1 MTEREQQIQKIN
13 DSLDY
18 GIEQLHEAKK
28 FLREGMNR
36 EAQILVG
43 NARESARQVWV
54 KLGVFK

>member
-28 FLREGMNR
+28 FLCEGMNR
-36 EAQILVG
+36 EVQILVG

-54 KLGVFK
+54 RLGVLK

>member
-43 NARESARQVWV
+43 NARESAR
-54 KLGVFK
+54 

>member
-28 FLREGMNR
+28 VFTRR
-36 EAQILVG
+36 D
-43 NARESARQVWV
+43 ES
-54 KLGVFK
+54 

>member
-13 DSLDY
+13 ESLDY

-36 EAQILVG
+36 EA
-43 NARESARQVWV
+43 
-54 KLGVFK
+54 